1 MLDVCLL
8 KRNAHI
14 KIPYLLKTKDPHG
27 LMNQIKSIKT
37 LPKLIPIMFSLISK
51 FYRFLFAASDWL
63 LKLKS
68 LLN

>member
-37 LPKLIPIMFSLISK
+37 LPKLIPIMFSLITPFK
-51 FYRFLFAASDWL
+51 IL
-63 LKLKS
+63 
-68 LLN
+68 